1 MGNYRQHLT
10 FASGLGVL
18 YAGAA
23 YALGGVHWLYGSVAA
38 LLTSM
43 SGLLPDIDSQ
53 TGVEMKTFT
62 GVLGVLAATAVWK
75 GLDQLEPPPAF
86 EIHLW
91 AMVAAYLAV
100 RYGIRSV
107 VGRLA
112 VHRGMS
118 HSFPTGAVW
127 GALAYLYYPSSE
139 HSLRVLMAVA
149 VILGFLSHL
158 LLDEIFS
165 VNLKGARVNQAFGT
179 AMKFWA
185 PSIWSTLGIYALLSV
200 LSWQVVQ
207 VWPDDAFRLVPPA
220 PPSLPVRLR
229 AWQLRQ
235 LAERIENSPDVQQEI
250 DRVVELAPEASEAL
264 RKYAPEVSEEIQEL
278 APEIDEKIRAVAPG
292 VESWARALLS
302 GVDAGTGRTS
312 FQPPDPRKP
321 APSPRPRRPGSE

>member
-23 YALGGVHWLYGSVAA
+23 YALGGVHWIYGSVAA
-38 LLTSM
+38 LLTSI

-75 GLDQLEPPPAF
+75 GLDQLEPPTAF
-86 EIHLW
+86 ELHLW
-91 AMVAAYLAV
+91 AMVATYLVV
-100 RYGIRSV
+100 RYGIRGI

-118 HSFPTGAVW
+118 HSFPTAAIW
-127 GALAYLYYPSSE
+127 GSLAYLYYPSNE
-139 HSLRVLMAVA
+139 HSLRVMMAA
-149 VILGFLSHL
+149 GVILGFLSHL
-158 LLDEIFS
+158 VLDEMFS
-165 VNLKGARVNQAFGT
+165 VDLKGARVNKAFGT

-185 PSIWSTLGIYALLSV
+185 PSIWSTLGIYALLSL

-207 VWPDDAFRLVPPA
+207 VWPDDPFRLTSPT
-220 PPSLPVRLR
+220 PPSVPLHLR
-229 AWQLRQ
+229 ARQ
-235 LAERIENSPDVQQEI
+235 LKHLARRIENNPEVQQRI
-250 DRVVELAPEASEAL
+250 DEVEELAPEAGEAL
-264 RKYAPEVSEEIQEL
+264 RKYAPEVSE
-278 APEIDEKIRAVAPG
+278 KIREMAPG
-292 VESWARALLS
+292 VESRARALLP

-312 FQPPDPRKP
+312 FQPPDPVRKLW
-321 APSPRPRRPGSE
+321 PGRASRSGQE